1 LLNLATETDIERLR
15 QAALLLEQEN
25 ARLFRRLEHLVAQL
39 AEARGEDARSL
50 QLEIACLKEQLASR
64 TQALFGDSSERRPC
78 AEHGTAEERKEPR
91 PGHGP
96 REQKAL
102 PIVEVVHELD
112 EPDQMCPDCGGD
124 LEPMAG
130 QFEEAD
136 EIDVVE
142 RSFRI
147 VRHKRQKYRCR
158 CGEKI
163 ETALGPDK
171 LVPGGRYSIDF
182 AVDVAIAKFADHL
195 PLERQVRQMAR
206 DGLDV
211 DSSTLWEQT
220 WHLSRHLLPTY
231 EANHE
236 YVLSAAV
243 IAVDETW
250 WRLMKKGGSKRW
262 WVWSV
267 AREDAVSY
275 RLLSSRSTDAAR
287 TVLDGYAGVAIC
299 DGYKAYDVLARERE
313 GSDLTLAHCWAH
325 VRRKFV
331 EAEPFYPEASAIVD
345 RIGQL
350 YAIEAEAKRASPE
363 ERLARLAALRAKQ
376 SKRVMDEIRTWLMT
390 QRALPRS
397 ALGKAI
403 AYTSGLWPGLVRFLN
418 DPKIPLDTNGVERAL
433 RGVAVGR
440 KNHYG
445 SRSERGTRV
454 AALFYSLIESAK
466 LCGVEPRAYLR
477 EATLRAVRNP
487 GTVTLASDVKS
498 AES

>member
-25 ARLFRRLEHLVAQL
+25 ARLFRRLERL
-39 AEARGEDARSL
+39 AAELREARGDEAQSL
-50 QLEIACLKEQLASR
+50 QLEIAHLREQLASR

-78 AEHGTAEERKEPR
+78 AEHEKAEDRQQPR

-96 REQKAL
+96 RQQKAL

-112 EPDQMCPDCGGD
+112 EPDRMCPACGGD

-220 WHLSRHLLPTY
+220 WHLSQHLLPTY
-231 EANHE
+231 DANHAH
-236 YVLSAAV
+236 VLTSDV

-250 WRLMKKGGSKRW
+250 WRLMKKGASKRW

-275 RLLSSRSTDAAR
+275 RLLPSRSTDSAR
-287 TVLDGYAGVAIC
+287 TVLGGYAGVALC
-299 DGYKAYDVLARERE
+299 DGYKAYDVLARER
-313 GSDLTLAHCWAH
+313 GRSDLTLAHCWAH

-331 EAEPFYPEASAIVD
+331 EAEPHYPEAGEILD

-363 ERLARLAALRAKQ
+363 ERLATLAALRAKE
-376 SKRVMDEIRTWLMT
+376 SKPVLDEIRTWLIT

-397 ALGKAI
+397 GLGKAI
-403 AYTSGLWPGLVRFLN
+403 AYTGGLWTGLVRFLEN
-418 DPKIPLDTNGVERAL
+418 PKIPLDTNGVERAL

-477 EATLRAVRNP
+477 EATLRAIRKP
-487 GTVTLASDVKS
+487 GTVTLARDLKS
-498 AES
+498 SES

>member
-15 QAALLLEQEN
+15 QAALLLEHEN
-25 ARLFRRLEHLVAQL
+25 ARLFRRLETLVAEL
-39 AEARGEDARSL
+39 REARGEDARSL
-50 QLEIACLKEQLASR
+50 QLEIAHLKEQLASR
-64 TQALFGDSSERRPC
+64 TKALFGDSSERRTGSDSK
-78 AEHGTAEERKEPR
+78 AKQSKEPP

-102 PIVEVVHELD
+102 PIVDVVHELD
-112 EPDQMCPDCGGD
+112 EPDQACRSCGGH
-124 LEPMAG
+124 LEPMTG

-142 RSFRI
+142 RSFQI

-158 CGEKI
+158 CGAGI

-171 LVPGGRYSIDF
+171 LVPGGRYSIDL

-231 EANHE
+231 EANHAH
-236 YVLSAAV
+236 VLSSDV

-250 WRLMKKGGSKRW
+250 WRLMKKGASKRW

-275 RLLSSRSTDAAR
+275 RLLPSRSTDAAR
-287 TVLDGYAGVAIC
+287 TVLGDYAGVAIC

-313 GSDLTLAHCWAH
+313 RSDLTLAHCWAH

-331 EAEPFYPEASAIVD
+331 EAERHYPEASEILD

-350 YAIEAEAKRASPE
+350 YAIEAEAKRASPR
-363 ERLARLAALRAKQ
+363 ERLATLAGLRAEQ
-376 SKRVMDEIRTWLMT
+376 SKLILDEIRTWLMT

-397 ALGKAI
+397 ALGRAI
-403 AYTSGLWPGLVRFLN
+403 AYTSGLWPGLVRFLG

-466 LCGVEPRAYLR
+466 LCGVEPRAYLG
-477 EATLRAVRNP
+477 EATRRAIRDP
-487 GTVTLASDVKS
+487 GTVTLPRDLK
-498 AES
+498 

>member
-1 LLNLATETDIERLR
+1 VLNLATETDIERLR

-25 ARLFRRLEHLVAQL
+25 ARLFRRLERL
-39 AEARGEDARSL
+39 AAELREARGEEAQSL
-50 QLEIACLKEQLASR
+50 QLEIAHLKEQLASR
-64 TQALFGDSSERRPC
+64 TKALFGDSSERRGC
-78 AEHGTAEERKEPR
+78 AAHKSAEREEPR

-96 REQKAL
+96 REQKAV

-112 EPDQMCPDCGGD
+112 EPDQMCPSCGGD
-124 LEPMAG
+124 LQPMAG
-130 QFEEAD
+130 QYEEAD

-147 VRHKRQKYRCR
+147 VRHRRQKYRCR
-158 CGEKI
+158 CGAGI
-163 ETALGPDK
+163 ETALGSDK
-171 LVPGGRYSIDF
+171 LVAGGRYSIDF

-231 EANHE
+231 EANHAH
-236 YVLSAAV
+236 VLDANV

-250 WRLMKKGGSKRW
+250 WRLMKKGASKRW

-287 TVLDGYAGVAIC
+287 AVLGDYVGVAIC
-299 DGYKAYDVLARERE
+299 DGYKAYDTLARERD
-313 GSDLTLAHCWAH
+313 GSDLTLAHCWSH

-331 EAEPFYPEASAIVD
+331 EAEPHYPVAGEMID
-345 RIGQL
+345 LIGQL
-350 YAIEAEAKRASPE
+350 YAIEAGAKRASPE
-363 ERLARLAALRAKQ
+363 ERLAVLAALRAKE
-376 SKRVMDEIRTWLMT
+376 SKPVIDEIRIWLMT

-403 AYTSGLWPGLVRFLN
+403 GYTSGLWPGLVRFLEN
-418 DPKIPLDTNGVERAL
+418 PKIPLDTNGVERAL
-433 RGVAVGR
+433 RGVAIGR

-487 GTVTLASDVKS
+487 GTVTLASDLKS
-498 AES
+498 PRS

>member
-15 QAALLLEQEN
+15 QAALLLEREN
-25 ARLFRRLEHLVAQL
+25 ARLFGRLETL
-39 AEARGEDARSL
+39 AAELREARGEEAQSL
-50 QLEIACLKEQLASR
+50 QLEIAHLKEQLASR
-64 TQALFGDSSERRPC
+64 TKALFGDSSERRPC
-78 AEHGTAEERKEPR
+78 AEQRTKNKEANL
-91 PGHGP
+91 GHGP

-112 EPDQMCPDCGGD
+112 EPDQACPSCGGD

-130 QFEEAD
+130 QFEEAE

-158 CGEKI
+158 CGAGI

-171 LVPGGRYSIDF
+171 LVAGGRYSIDF

-195 PLERQVRQMAR
+195 PLERQVRQVAR
-206 DGLDV
+206 DDLV
-211 DSSTLWEQT
+211 MDSSTLWEQT
-220 WHLSRHLLPTY
+220 WFLSGHLLPTY
-231 EANHE
+231 EANHAL
-236 YVLSAAV
+236 VLSADV

-250 WRLMKKGGSKRW
+250 WRLMNKGGSKRW

-275 RLLSSRSTDAAR
+275 RLLSSRSTQAAR
-287 TVLDGYAGVAIC
+287 TVLADYTGVAIC
-299 DGYKAYDVLARERE
+299 DGYKVYNVLARERE

-331 EAEPFYPEASAIVD
+331 EAEPHYPEAGEMVD

-350 YAIEAEAKRASPE
+350 YAIETEAKRASPE
-363 ERLARLAALRAKQ
+363 ERLATLAALRAKQ
-376 SKRVMDEIRTWLMT
+376 SKPVLDEIRTWLMR

-397 ALGKAI
+397 SLGKAI
-403 AYTSGLWPGLVRFLN
+403 GYTSGLWPGLVRFLE
-418 DPKIPLDTNGVERAL
+418 DPKIPLDTNSVERAL

-477 EATLRAVRNP
+477 EAARRAIRSH
-487 GTVTLASDVKS
+487 GAVTLARDLR
-498 AES
+498 

>member
-1 LLNLATETDIERLR
+1 
-15 QAALLLEQEN
+15 
-25 ARLFRRLEHLVAQL
+25 
-39 AEARGEDARSL
+39 
-50 QLEIACLKEQLASR
+50 
-64 TQALFGDSSERRPC
+64 
-78 AEHGTAEERKEPR
+78 
-91 PGHGP
+91 
-96 REQKAL
+96 
-102 PIVEVVHELD
+102 VEVVHELD
-112 EPDQMCPDCGGD
+112 EPDQICPGCGGD

-163 ETALGPDK
+163 ETALGPEK

-220 WHLSRHLLPTY
+220 WFLSRHLAPTY
-231 EANHE
+231 EANHAH
-236 YVLSAAV
+236 VLSDDV

-250 WRLMKKGGSKRW
+250 WRLMKKGASKRW

-275 RLLSSRSTDAAR
+275 RLLPSRSTDAAR
-287 TVLDGYAGVAIC
+287 TVLGDYAGVAIC

-331 EAEPFYPEASAIVD
+331 EAEPHYPEASEILD

-350 YAIEAEAKRASPE
+350 YAIEMEAKRASPE
-363 ERLARLAALRAKQ
+363 ERLATLAALRAKR
-376 SKRVMDEIRTWLMT
+376 SKPVIDGIRTWLMT

-403 AYTSGLWPGLVRFLN
+403 AYTGGLWTGLVRFLE

-445 SRSERGTRV
+445 SRSERGTR
-454 AALFYSLIESAK
+454 ASALFYSLIESAK
-466 LCGVEPRAYLR
+466 LCGVEPHGYLR

-487 GTVTLASDVKS
+487 GTVTLARDLKSPESLEKLSD
-498 AES
+498 

>member
-1 LLNLATETDIERLR
+1 LLNLATEMDLERLR

-25 ARLFRRLEHLVAQL
+25 TRLFRRLEALVAEL
-39 AEARGEDARSL
+39 AKARGEDARSL
-50 QLEIACLKEQLASR
+50 QLEIECLKEQLASR
-64 TQALFGDSSERRPC
+64 AKALFGDSSERRLS
-78 AEHGTAEERKEPR
+78 AEHERTEERKEPR

-102 PIVEVVHELD
+102 PIVEVIHELD
-112 EPDQMCPDCGGD
+112 EPDQMCPSCGGD

-158 CGEKI
+158 CGAGI
-163 ETALGPDK
+163 ETALGPEK

-206 DGLDV
+206 DGLAV

-220 WHLSRHLLPTY
+220 WFLSQHLVPTY
-231 EANHE
+231 EANHAD
-236 YVLSAAV
+236 VLASEV

-250 WRLMKKGGSKRW
+250 WRLMKKGASKRW
-262 WVWSV
+262 WVWSI

-275 RLLSSRSTDAAR
+275 RLLASRSADAAR
-287 TVLDGYAGVAIC
+287 TVLGDYTGVAIC
-299 DGYKAYDVLARERE
+299 DGYKVYDVLARERE

-331 EAEPFYPEASAIVD
+331 EAEPHYPEASEILD

-363 ERLARLAALRAKQ
+363 ERLATLAALRTKQ
-376 SKRVMDEIRTWLMT
+376 SKPILDEIRKWLMT

-403 AYTSGLWPGLVRFLN
+403 AYTGGLWTGLVRFLEN
-418 DPKIPLDTNGVERAL
+418 PKIPLDTNGVERAL
-433 RGVAVGR
+433 RGVTVGR

-454 AALFYSLIESAK
+454 AALFYSLTESAK
-466 LCGVEPRAYLR
+466 LCGVEPRGYLG
-477 EATLRAVRNP
+477 EAARRAIRNS
-487 GTVTLASDVKS
+487 GTVTLPRDLN
-498 AES
+498 